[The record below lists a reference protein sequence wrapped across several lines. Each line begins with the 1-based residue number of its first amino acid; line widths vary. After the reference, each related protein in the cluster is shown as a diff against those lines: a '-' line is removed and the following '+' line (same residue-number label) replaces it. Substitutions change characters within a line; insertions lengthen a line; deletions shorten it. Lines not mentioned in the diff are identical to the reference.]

1 MPLNKE
7 EKILLVKEL
16 LDEFGNS
23 AGVVLTDYQGL
34 DVHGIN
40 RLRKN
45 LREKDIKFKVYKNTL
60 IKRATKEIG
69 GLDKLSEDLTG
80 CTAIAFSKDEPIL
93 TVKLLHQFSQQNKEV
108 FKLKKA
114 LVEGQVF
121 FGDQLDR
128 IANLPTKEELLSQ
141 LLGNLKSPITSLVLT
156 VNAPISGLVNVID
169 QIRKQKEESVA

>member
-7 EKILLVKEL
+7 EKKLVVREL
-16 LDEFGNS
+16 HNEFGNS

-34 DVHGIN
+34 DVHGISK
-40 RLRKN
+40 LRKN
-45 LREKDIKFKVYKNTL
+45 LREKEIKFKVYKNTL
-60 IKRATKEIG
+60 IKRATKEI

-93 TVKLLHQFSQQNKEV
+93 TIKLLHQFSQQNKEI

-114 LVEGQVF
+114 LIEGQIF

-141 LLGNLKSPITSLVLT
+141 LLGNMKSPITSFVFT
-156 VNAPISGLVNVID
+156 VSAPLSGLVNVIE
-169 QIRKQKEESVA
+169 QIRKQKEENVS